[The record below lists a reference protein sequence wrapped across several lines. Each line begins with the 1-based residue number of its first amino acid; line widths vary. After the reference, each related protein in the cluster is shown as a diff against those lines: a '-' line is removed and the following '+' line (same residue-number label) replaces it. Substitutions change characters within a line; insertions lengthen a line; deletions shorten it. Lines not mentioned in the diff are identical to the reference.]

1 MKNKTETQRLNVTG
15 EQRAVETL
23 RLSDAR
29 YRRLFET
36 AQDGIL
42 ILDAATGQVV
52 DANPFMKDLL
62 GYSQEEFVGRK
73 LWEIGPFKGEDAS
86 KNVFAGLQVNDRLHY
101 EGLPLET
108 KDGRRVEVEFISNA
122 YLVDETRLIHC
133 NIRDITE
140 RMRVNQ
146 ALASA
151 NEELAFQV
159 KEKGKRADE
168 LAAINTERLAANE
181 ELAFQIDEKGKR
193 ADELISI
200 NAELAR
206 SNSELEQFAYV
217 ATHDLQEPLRAVAS
231 CVQLLQKRYEGQ
243 LDARADEFIAH
254 AVDGTKRMQTLINDL
269 LGYSRISTHARLFA
283 STDCETVVQE
293 AQANLMVAIEES
305 GAVVTSDALPA
316 VSGDAT
322 QLTQLF
328 QNLIGNALK
337 FRGERPSK
345 IHIGAILKNGVW
357 WFSVAD
363 NGIGM
368 EPQYFER
375 VFLVFQRLHTRKEY
389 QGTGIGLAICK
400 KVVERHGGRIWVES
414 EPGQGATFCF
424 TIPER
429 K

>member
-1 MKNKTETQRLNVTG
+1 MNDRTDPNGHNVTG

-42 ILDAATGQVV
+42 ILDAETGQVV
-52 DANPFMKDLL
+52 DANPFMKELL
-62 GYSQEEFVGRK
+62 GYSQEEFLGRK

-86 KNVFAGLQVNDRLHY
+86 KSAFAELQVNDRLHY
-101 EGLPLET
+101 EGLPLEA

-122 YLVDETRLIHC
+122 YLVDATRFIQC

-146 ALASA
+146 ALETA
-151 NEELAFQV
+151 NKEMAFQIE
-159 KEKGKRADE
+159 EKGKRADE
-168 LAAINTERLAANE
+168 LVM
-181 ELAFQIDEKGKR
+181 
-193 ADELISI
+193 I

-206 SNSELEQFAYV
+206 SNAELEQFAYV

-243 LDARADEFIAH
+243 LDERADEFITH

-269 LGYSRISTHARLFA
+269 LAYSRISTHAQVFA
-283 STDCETVVQE
+283 STNCEMVLHE
-293 AQANLMVAIEES
+293 ALANLMVAIDES
-305 GAVVTSDALPA
+305 GAVVTRDALPM

-337 FRGERPSK
+337 FRGERPPK
-345 IHIGAILKNGVW
+345 IHIGAVRKNGDW
-357 WFSVAD
+357 RFSVAD

-400 KVVERHGGRIWVES
+400 KVVERHGGRIWAES

-424 TIPER
+424 TIPE
-429 K
+429 KK

>member
-1 MKNKTETQRLNVTG
+1 M
-15 EQRAVETL
+15 ETL

-42 ILDAATGQVV
+42 ILDADTGQVV

-62 GYSQEEFVGRK
+62 GYSQEEFVERK

-86 KNVFAGLQVNDRLHY
+86 KNAFAELQRNDRLHY

-122 YLVDETRLIHC
+122 YMVDETRLIHC

-146 ALASA
+146 ALAAA
-151 NEELAFQV
+151 NTELAFQV
-159 KEKGKRADE
+159 EEKGKRADE
-168 LAAINTERLAANE
+168 LALINAERLAANT
-181 ELAFQIDEKGKR
+181 ELAFQVEEKGKR
-193 ADELISI
+193 ADELVEI

-206 SNSELEQFAYV
+206 SNAELEQFAYV

-243 LDARADEFIAH
+243 LDEHAQEFITH

-269 LGYSRISTHARLFA
+269 LAYSRISTHAQEFA
-283 STDCETVVQE
+283 ATDCEVVLEE
-293 AQANLMVAIEES
+293 ALANLMVAISES
-305 GAVVTSDALPA
+305 GAVVTRDPLPT

-337 FRGERPSK
+337 FRGDPPPK
-345 IHIGAILKNGVW
+345 IHVGAALENGDW
-357 WFSVAD
+357 RFSVAD
-363 NGIGM
+363 NGIGL
-368 EPQYFER
+368 ESQYFER
-375 VFLVFQRLHTRKEY
+375 IFQVFQRLHTRKEY

-400 KVVERHGGRIWVES
+400 KVVERHGGRIWAES
-414 EPGQGATFCF
+414 QPGEGATFCF

>member
-1 MKNKTETQRLNVTG
+1 MNDLLDSDRHSFTG
-15 EQRAVETL
+15 EERAVETL

-42 ILDAATGQVV
+42 ILDAETGQVV
-52 DANPFMKDLL
+52 DANPFMKELL
-62 GYSQEEFVGRK
+62 GYSQEEFLGRK

-86 KNVFAGLQVNDRLHY
+86 KSAFAELQVNDRLHY
-101 EGLPLET
+101 EGLPLEA

-122 YLVDETRLIHC
+122 YLVDTTRFIQC

-146 ALASA
+146 ALETA
-151 NEELAFQV
+151 NKEMAFQV
-159 KEKGKRADE
+159 EEKGKRADE
-168 LAAINTERLAANE
+168 LVM
-181 ELAFQIDEKGKR
+181 
-193 ADELISI
+193 I

-206 SNSELEQFAYV
+206 SNAELEQFAYV

-243 LDARADEFIAH
+243 LDEKAQEFITH

-269 LGYSRISTHARLFA
+269 LAYSRISTDAQVFA
-283 STDCETVVQE
+283 STNCEMALQE
-293 AQANLMVAIEES
+293 ALANLMVAISES
-305 GAVVTSDALPA
+305 GAVVTQDALPM
-316 VSGDAT
+316 VNGDAT

-328 QNLIGNALK
+328 QNLVGNALK
-337 FRGERPSK
+337 FRGERPPE
-345 IHIGAILKNGVW
+345 IHIGAVRNNGDW
-357 WFSVAD
+357 RFSVAD

-400 KVVERHGGRIWVES
+400 KVVERHGGRIWAES
-414 EPGQGATFCF
+414 ELGQGATFCF
-424 TIPER
+424 TIPES